1 MFNSQFYPL
10 FPAQGNYASPATQY
24 QLMLQ
29 EAQQQIHARL
39 QAQFAS
45 TSYPIDGLNGSAHT
59 AAVLAAIGG
68 GAVSA
73 GGGGVA
79 GGLQV
84 LLQYAFAA
92 GAYYGFQQGLNC
104 QHWQ

>member
-1 MFNSQFYPL
+1 MHDLFYQMYPEIP
-10 FPAQGNYASPATQY
+10 FCPTPAELY
-24 QLMLQ
+24 QIQMQ
-29 EAQQQIHARL
+29 QAQQQIQAGL

-45 TSYPIDGLNGSAHT
+45 TGYPIDWLNGGAHT

-79 GGLQV
+79 GGLHV

-92 GAYYGFQQGLNC
+92 GAYYEYQRRLAYPE
-104 QHWQ
+104 HW

>member
-1 MFNSQFYPL
+1 MNSQFYPA
-10 FPAQGNYASPATQY
+10 FPNQVYGLSPAAQY
-24 QLMLQ
+24 QLMMQ
-29 EAQQQIHARL
+29 QAGQQILTGL
-39 QAQFAS
+39 QTQYAS
-45 TSYPIDGLNGSAHT
+45 TGYPINLLQGGAHT
-59 AAVLAAIGG
+59 VALLAAIGG

-73 GGGGVA
+73 GGGGVY

-84 LLQYAFAA
+84 LMQYAFAH

>member
-1 MFNSQFYPL
+1 MNPELIYPVAY
-10 FPAQGNYASPATQY
+10 FQYYGVSPIEQY
-24 QLMLQ
+24 QILMQ
-29 EAQQQIHARL
+29 QYQQQIQAGL
-39 QAQFAS
+39 QAQYAS
-45 TSYPIDGLNGSAHT
+45 TGYPIDWLSGGARI

-73 GGGGVA
+73 GGNGVY

-92 GAYYGFQQGLNC
+92 GGYYEC
-104 QHWQ
+104 QRRLSYPGRW